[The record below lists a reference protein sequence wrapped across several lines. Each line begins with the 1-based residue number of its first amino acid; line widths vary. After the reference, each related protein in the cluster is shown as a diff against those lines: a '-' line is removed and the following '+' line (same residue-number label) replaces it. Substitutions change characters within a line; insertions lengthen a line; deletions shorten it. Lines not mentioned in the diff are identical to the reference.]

1 MMKLTPLSR
10 RDVASKSTTE
20 LTKEYIKEHP
30 SIKNCLGM
38 GLINYSALSRHIA
51 KELHI
56 ERKMSMEA
64 ILIAARRFQIEL
76 GKDRVQMEQIKNLL
90 ARSEVELRNKI
101 AVLIVD
107 KSFDFE
113 EINSIHQKIHN
124 DHNPFYFLEG
134 SNNYTI
140 ITTDKYLP
148 LLEAKLRGK
157 MLKKHQNL
165 ALIMFKS
172 SKEIESQLGVIAY
185 LSALFAE
192 NGVNIVEF
200 LSCWTD
206 TLFVIDTKD
215 VPRALAFLRF

>member
-1 MMKLTPLSR
+1 MKQALLRKEAAP
-10 RDVASKSTTE
+10 KSTTE
-20 LTKEYIKEHP
+20 LTKEYIKDHP
-30 SIKNCLGM
+30 SIKNCLRM
-38 GLINYSALSRHIA
+38 GLVNYSALARHIA

-64 ILIAARRFQIEL
+64 ILVAARRFQMEL
-76 GKDRVQMEQIKNLL
+76 GKDRVQVEQIKNML

-101 AVLIVD
+101 TVLIVE

-113 EINSIHQKIHN
+113 YINSIHQRIHTE
-124 DHNPFYFLEG
+124 HNPFYFLEG
-134 SNNYTI
+134 SDNYTI
-140 ITTDKYLP
+140 ITAEKYLP
-148 LLEAKLRGK
+148 LLEAKLKGK
-157 MLKKHQNL
+157 ILKKHHNL

-172 SKEIESQLGVIAY
+172 AKEIESQLGVIAY
-185 LSALFAE
+185 LTSLFAE

-215 VPRALAFLRF
+215 VPGALAFLRF

>member
-1 MMKLTPLSR
+1 MIKQALLRKEAAP
-10 RDVASKSTTE
+10 KSTTE
-20 LTKEYIKEHP
+20 LTKEYIKDHP
-30 SIKNCLGM
+30 SIKNCLRM
-38 GLINYSALSRHIA
+38 GLVNYSALARLIA

-64 ILIAARRFQIEL
+64 ILVAARRFQMEL
-76 GKDRVQMEQIKNLL
+76 GKDRVQVEQIKNML

-101 AVLIVD
+101 TVLIVE

-113 EINSIHQKIHN
+113 YINSIHQRIHTE
-124 DHNPFYFLEG
+124 HNPFYFLEG
-134 SNNYTI
+134 SDNYTI
-140 ITTDKYLP
+140 ITAEKYLP
-148 LLEAKLRGK
+148 LLEAKLKGK
-157 MLKKHQNL
+157 ILKKHHNL

-172 SKEIESQLGVIAY
+172 AKEIESQLGVIAY
-185 LSALFAE
+185 LTSLFAE

-215 VPRALAFLRF
+215 VPGALAFLRF